1 MLIGDNMTT
10 REKIEVM
17 EAYDRGEE
25 IQILAEDG
33 IKFEDMS
40 LEPRWDWY
48 NCEYRIKPKEKKLV
62 TVYEY
67 MYQVK
72 STNRWTTLN
81 ILYKNDDEARK
92 EWKSYKIQKTG
103 REFQVEEY

>member
-1 MLIGDNMTT
+1 MTT
-10 REKIEVM
+10 REKIEVL
-17 EAYDRGEE
+17 EAYERGEV
-25 IQILAEDG
+25 IQYTAINGGFIWVDLYTDDFDF
-33 IKFEDMS
+33 IVS
-40 LEPRWDWY
+40 
-48 NCEYRIKPKEKKLV
+48 NYRIKPKEKKLV